1 MSIRDALGELSAEAA
16 QERRQFKQNA
26 TAWDYIR
33 EFGRMFVAFAI
44 LGRVMTQ
51 STVAASLGIEP
62 HDDDVTWSALDTPI
76 HGIPPLAEF
85 TGRTLQAALAASA
98 CLGAYLASNATGGVL
113 ALLALNA
120 GILVADPVLM
130 ITDKLQDYGTN

>member
-16 QERRQFKQNA
+16 QERREFKQNA

-33 EFGRMFVAFAI
+33 EFLRMFVAFAI

-51 STVAASLGIEP
+51 SIVAAAIGIEP
-62 HDDDVTWSALDTPI
+62 TDDDVTWSALGTPI

-85 TGRTLQAALAASA
+85 TGRTLQAGLAASA
-98 CLGAYLASNATGGVL
+98 CIGSYLASDASGGVL

-120 GILVADPVLM
+120 GILVADPFLI
-130 ITDKLQDYGTN
+130 ITDKLQDHGTN

>member
-16 QERRQFKQNA
+16 QERREFKQNA
-26 TAWDYIR
+26 TVWDYIR

-51 STVAASLGIEP
+51 SIVAASLGIEP
-62 HDDDVTWSALDTPI
+62 HDDDVTWSALGTPI
-76 HGIPPLAEF
+76 HGIPPVAEF
-85 TGRTLQAALAASA
+85 TGRTVQAGLAASA
-98 CLGAYLASNATGGVL
+98 SLGSYLATDASGGVL

-130 ITDKLQDYGTN
+130 ITDKLQDHATS